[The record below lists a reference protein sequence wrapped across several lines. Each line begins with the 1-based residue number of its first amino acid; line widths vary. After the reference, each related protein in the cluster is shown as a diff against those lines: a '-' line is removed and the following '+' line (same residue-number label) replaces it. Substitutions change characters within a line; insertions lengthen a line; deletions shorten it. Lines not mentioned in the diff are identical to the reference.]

1 MSCKKIFPS
10 LLASALLAS
19 CALQNVA
26 TGLEKYQQA
35 VTRYEAK
42 DYYQASQLL
51 EEALPQLRG
60 KKEEIAIHFYR
71 AYCSFHQ
78 KKYEQSSARFK
89 YFWETFVRDLRRE
102 EARYMQAYALYQASP
117 YVTLEQVCTQEAVC
131 ILRDYLQ
138 QYPEGEHTEKAREQ
152 LDELDKKLA
161 LKNFTIGKLHSQL
174 AQYKAAVVTLGNFQQ
189 AFPDSS
195 YSEEAAYLKADAQH
209 RYFKTVQEDEKKG
222 QLSKTI
228 KYCQE
233 FLDNYPNS
241 PYVSKVE
248 AIYTS
253 IATAQDPVTANN
265 T

>member
-1 MSCKKIFPS
+1 M
-10 LLASALLAS
+10 
-19 CALQNVA
+19 
-26 TGLEKYQQA
+26 
-35 VTRYEAK
+35 
-42 DYYQASQLL
+42 
-51 EEALPQLRG
+51 
-60 KKEEIAIHFYR
+60 
-71 AYCSFHQ
+71 
-78 KKYEQSSARFK
+78 
-89 YFWETFVRDLRRE
+89 
-102 EARYMQAYALYQASP
+102 
-117 YVTLEQVCTQEAVC
+117 
-131 ILRDYLQ
+131 
-138 QYPEGEHTEKAREQ
+138 
-152 LDELDKKLA
+152 
-161 LKNFTIGKLHSQL
+161 KNFTIGKLHSQL

-195 YSEEAAYLKADAQH
+195 RSEEAAYLKADAQY